1 MSLTC
6 VHTEV
11 LNGSEGGRVTD
22 EEGQEVSERGNGD
35 SEATSPQ
42 GAVHPLL
49 HTQLLSYCLR
59 MP

>member
-22 EEGQEVSERGNGD
+22 EEGQEVSERGDGD
-35 SEATSPQ
+35 SEATSP
-42 GAVHPLL
+42 
-49 HTQLLSYCLR
+49 
-59 MP
+59 